1 MVASGRPPSAGG
13 EPQAEEGQPQRP
25 KIFISLG
32 EQDGADEAKVR
43 EAVAALAPGLEL
55 RKVELRRGHSFL
67 EVAPEV
73 LDGAVASLNGKEWN
87 GKALT
92 AEKARRRRR

>member
-1 MVASGRPPSAGG
+1 MVGSERRPSGG
-13 EPQAEEGQPQRP
+13 EGGGDDGQPQRA

-67 EVAPEV
+67 EVAPEAI
-73 LDGAVASLNGKEWN
+73 DGAVASLNGKDWN
-87 GKALT
+87 GKPLT